1 MAVKVMLVDDEMLV
15 RLGIKSLIEWEAHGF
30 QFMGDAPDGAKAL
43 ELMAEGPPDILLTD
57 IVMPNMNGIEL
68 IEAVRQSYPAT
79 LIIVLS
85 SHNEYDYVRK
95 AMKLGVEDY
104 LLKTSPRPEELL
116 SLLVATS
123 GKLQERETQFVYSS
137 AATGKRDEVIALHN
151 DLSAFLKLVLAQEGD
166 GLPPETAAMPL
177 EQGAI
182 LLALRILDIREG
194 VPHHSAAGLL
204 KHMIEAELKGM
215 LSGDPVQMNDREFAV
230 LLKPVKE
237 EQSGLEAK
245 LAGLTNA
252 ARGLLGITAAVRA
265 SEPMGGWIDARAC
278 YEELSHALGALETGG
293 SRNKE
298 TTREDIRSLL
308 RYLEEHYTEHV
319 TLRDAA
325 ERICMSE
332 AYLSTVFK
340 RETGTGFVDWINQL
354 RVEKA
359 ASYLAETDLPSYLI
373 SERVG
378 YENTNY
384 FGRVFKKIKG
394 VSPQKYRTDQGRCR
408 ASIQRS

>member
-104 LLKTSPRPEELL
+104 LLKTSLRPEELL

-123 GKLQERETQFVYSS
+123 GKLREREVLLEPTASISNRQNMAGPEAS
-137 AATGKRDEVIALHN
+137 ACLGR
-151 DLSAFLKLVLAQEGD
+151 VLAYDGD
-166 GLPPETAAMPL
+166 GLPPEAAALPMD
-177 EQGAI
+177 QGAS
-182 LLALRILDIREG
+182 LLAVRIVQIREG

-204 KHMIEAELKGM
+204 QHMIEAELKG
-215 LSGDPVQMNDREFAV
+215 LIDGSPVQISDRDFAA
-230 LLKPVKE
+230 LLKPAE
-237 EQSGLEAK
+237 EELPCMDARLDSLMNASGS
-245 LAGLTNA
+245 
-252 ARGLLGITAAVRA
+252 LLGIEAAVRA
-265 SEPMGGWIDARAC
+265 SAPMNGWKDAKRLYAKLLHDL
-278 YEELSHALGALETGG
+278 EEGNTWH
-293 SRNKE
+293 KE
-298 TTREDIRSLL
+298 TTREDIRTLL
-308 RYLEEHYTEHV
+308 RYLEENYTEQV

-340 RETGTGFVDWINQL
+340 RETGTGFVDWVNQL

-359 ASYLAETDLPSYLI
+359 ASYLMETDLPSYLI

-378 YENTNY
+378 YENSNY
-384 FGRVFKKIKG
+384 FGRIFKKIKG
-394 VSPQKYRTDQGRCR
+394 VSPQKYRADQSRSR
-408 ASIQRS
+408 ASFQRS